1 MKALIKVAAMVAA
14 SAITLTACSGGG
26 SGADSTMVP
35 GELDT
40 TIKILA
46 PSYADSSKADW
57 DKIIVEYNKAY
68 PKVKVDLQI
77 ESWEGFT
84 DKVQARIQA
93 KDYPD
98 ILNDNAFAAAA
109 QDGLLYEMPEVMSDS
124 TLKSI
129 EPALLKNGM
138 SQDKQWAAPDIASAR
153 MLAYNEDLFAKAGIT
168 TPPKTWDEMMDAA
181 KKIDALGDDIYGYG
195 MPLGKEEAQ
204 VESSLWVWGAG
215 GDWADGDGKL
225 NATSDKVKEG
235 FAEMKKFIDAKVT
248 QPDVGAT
255 NRQQAADLFNNG
267 KLGMIVM
274 HTGLAG
280 KAREAGIKVGVAP
293 IPSKDGSTPVAMGV
307 TDFIVAFNTGDAQ
320 RKQATKAFLDLMYGD
335 AQYEG
340 WYKGT
345 GLMPV
350 TKPMIEK
357 ATKEDAPNAKFY
369 EALPTVKFLPVTNP
383 QWDALQKALQGGA
396 GEIASVEP
404 GAVLDKIQ
412 AQVAAQG

>member
-1 MKALIKVAAMVAA
+1 MKVTALLAA
-14 SAITLTACSGGG
+14 SAFALSACSGGSASP
-26 SGADSTMVP
+26 SGETKSP
-35 GELDT
+35 GDLKT

-57 DKIIVEYNKAY
+57 ERIMAEYKKTY
-68 PKVKVDLQI
+68 PNVTVDLQI
-77 ESWEGFT
+77 ESWEGFG
-84 DKVQARIQA
+84 DKVQAKIQA

-98 ILNDNAFAAAA
+98 ILNDNAFASAA
-109 QDGLLYEMPEVMSDS
+109 QDGLLYEMTEAMSDS
-124 TLKSI
+124 TLKTI

-138 SQDKQWAAPDIASAR
+138 SGDKQWAAPDIASAR

-168 TPPKTWDEMMDAA
+168 APPKTWDEMMEAA
-181 KKIDALGDDIYGYG
+181 KKVDALGDDIYGYG

-215 GDWADGDGKL
+215 GDWPGADGKL
-225 NATSDKVKEG
+225 VANSDKVKEG

-293 IPSKDGSTPVAMGV
+293 IPSKDGSIPVAMGV
-307 TDFIVAFNTGDAQ
+307 TDFIVAFNNNDAD
-320 RKQATKAFLDLMYGD
+320 RLQATKAFLDLMYTDG
-335 AQYEG
+335 QYEG

-350 TKPMIEK
+350 TKPMIAK
-357 ATKEDAPNAKFY
+357 AAKDDKVNAKFY
-369 EALPTVKFLPVTNP
+369 EALPSVKFLPVTNP

-396 GEIASVEP
+396 GEIATADP
-404 GAVLDKIQ
+404 AAVLEKIQ